1 MIKFRLRD
9 GLGQSA
15 IREMGS
21 YLRLHGSGHHWVE
34 RIRGEVF
41 IHPGAGPDE
50 RILLDAFSQLVEPI
64 QDDEEG

>member
-1 MIKFRLRD
+1 MKFRLRD

-21 YLRLHGSGHHWVE
+21 YLRIHGSGHHWVE

-41 IHPGAGPDE
+41 IHPGDEPDE
-50 RILLDAFSQLVEPI
+50 HILRDEFSTLVEPLE
-64 QDDEEG
+64 DETHD

>member
-1 MIKFRLRD
+1 MKFRLRD

-34 RIRGEVF
+34 RVRGEGF
-41 IHPGAGPDE
+41 IHPGTGPDE
-50 RILLDAFSQLVEPI
+50 RILRDAFPQLVEPM
-64 QDDEEG
+64 QDGEEG